1 MLQPYT
7 IRMSTIL
14 RDSGTHQ
21 SARPANNGRT
31 VDEALEEIRD
41 RHILLSITREVIRGA
56 RNSLIDVKYTV
67 LPTIE
72 FIDEVKKANSRALQL
87 LKQRGSLLPE
97 KDTAEATA

>member
-1 MLQPYT
+1 
-7 IRMSTIL
+7 
-14 RDSGTHQ
+14 
-21 SARPANNGRT
+21 
-31 VDEALEEIRD
+31 
-41 RHILLSITREVIRGA
+41 LSEEVIRGA

-97 KDTAEATA
+97 KGTAEATA